1 MHSKIFHK
9 SINIRN
15 ILDGNITIP
24 TSLAVRTT
32 WNVFAFPIY
41 LLDHILLFHFQRMKV
56 RIVRCRC
63 ILLIYLLTY
72 SIKYLYF
79 KYTKQHM
86 VLFLKEMHYKKNNV
100 SRITFMHS
108 FLSVHQDRST
118 KKEGK
123 KRKQSEP
130 LWRSKNSFPWGFAF
144 IITVCWFVRRLNQK
158 DFYFDK
164 ASK

>member
-32 WNVFAFPIY
+32 WNVFKFPIS
-41 LLDHILLFHFQRMKV
+41 LLDHILLFHFQMMKV

-118 KKEGK
+118 KKEEK
-123 KRKQSEP
+123 KKETIRAFVTFKELISVRLRVHHNCVLVCETTK
-130 LWRSKNSFPWGFAF
+130 SKGFLF
-144 IITVCWFVRRLNQK
+144 R
-158 DFYFDK
+158 
-164 ASK
+164 